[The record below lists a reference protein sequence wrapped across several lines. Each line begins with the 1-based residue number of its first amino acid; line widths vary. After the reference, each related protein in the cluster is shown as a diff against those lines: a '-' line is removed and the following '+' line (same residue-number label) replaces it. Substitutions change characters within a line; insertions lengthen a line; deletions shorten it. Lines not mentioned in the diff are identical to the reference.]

1 MKFSIELACNE
12 LIRKDVKIYNIS
24 NISNFK
30 NVENIDNKYIEKFL
44 ANDYEE
50 FLNECNK
57 Q

>member
-44 ANDYEE
+44 AND
-50 FLNECNK
+50 
-57 Q
+57 